1 MHVSFGDSILAK
13 TLTKKIEKFQISICK
28 RILGVAKT
36 TNNIKVLAEFER
48 LRLREKEQLPICSL

>member
-48 LRLREKEQLPICSL
+48 LRLREKE